1 MNAAAL
7 SIPRD
12 RLVGELELRRRRKLA
27 ENAARDARSGPG
39 RVAVTSYMENIGW
52 TDLLGHPMS
61 RVHDDPAFAAE
72 QRLRELVFWAD
83 NVDDDT
89 VPVASIQADTGMY
102 WDMTL
107 FGMEIRHTRL
117 GVPEFGRHPLR
128 EGLDRSFLPPFD
140 FSATGDMPRILA
152 RHARLKEISADT
164 YGGRLEVTFPYFHRG
179 PLDIFVQLRGYEGF
193 VEDAGARPAAL
204 AAALD
209 HLTSERLRF
218 ARERQRHLGEPS
230 LPPTTFVAD
239 DWVNVPFIS
248 PAMFRDF
255 VAPCYRRIRAEEG
268 PASGFHTC
276 GNFEPVARDIAE
288 IFPEIEM
295 LEVSP
300 WNSVT
305 ALDAILPPR
314 VGFACSVLNTV
325 TLGGSE
331 AEQRAKLL
339 PIRDAARHRKVSL
352 SAQAIERIPDTWQE
366 TFARLNR
373 FLALAREVLG
383 S

>member
-7 SIPRD
+7 SMPRD
-12 RLVGELELRRRRKLA
+12 RLLDELERRRERKLA
-27 ENAARDARSGPG
+27 DNAARNARFGAG
-39 RVAVTSYMENIGW
+39 RVAVTSYLENIGW

-89 VPVASIQADTGMY
+89 VPSPTIQADTGMY

-107 FGMEIRHTRL
+107 FGMKIRHTHL
-117 GVPEFGRHPLR
+117 GVPEFVPHPLR
-128 EGLDRSFLPPFD
+128 ERLDRSLLPPFD
-140 FSATGDMPRILA
+140 FPSTGDMPRIIA
-152 RHARLKEISADT
+152 RHARLKEISADR
-164 YGGRLEVTFPYFHRG
+164 YGGALEVTFPHFHRG

-193 VEDAGARPAAL
+193 VEDAIERPAAL
-204 AAALD
+204 TAALD

-230 LPPTTFVAD
+230 LPPTTYVAD

-248 PAMFRDF
+248 PAMFRDL

-300 WNSVT
+300 WTSVT

-314 VGFACSVLNTV
+314 IGFVCSVLNTV

-331 AEQRAKLL
+331 AEQRQKLL
-339 PIRDAARHRKVSL
+339 PIRDAARHRKVWL
-352 SAQAIERIPDTWQE
+352 IAQAIERIPETWEQ

-373 FLALAREVLG
+373 FLALAREVLHG
-383 S
+383 

>member
-7 SIPRD
+7 SIPRNQ
-12 RLVGELELRRRRKLA
+12 LIGELERRRERKLSA
-27 ENAARDARSGPG
+27 NAARDARRGPD
-39 RVAVTSYMENIGW
+39 RVPVTSYMENIGW

-61 RVHDDPAFAAE
+61 RVHDDPEFAAE

-89 VPVASIQADTGMY
+89 VPSATISADTGMY

-107 FGMEIRHTRL
+107 FGMEIRHSRL
-117 GVPEFGRHPLR
+117 GVPEFGPHPLR
-128 EGLDRSFLPPFD
+128 GRLDLSFLPPFD
-140 FSATGDMPRILA
+140 FAATGDMPRILA
-152 RHARLKEISADT
+152 RHARLSQISADT
-164 YGGRLEVTFPYFHRG
+164 YGGKLEVIFPHFHRG

-193 VEDAGARPAAL
+193 VEDAGERPDAL

-209 HLTSERLRF
+209 HLVDERLRY
-218 ARERQRHLGEPS
+218 ARERQRHLGEAS
-230 LPPTTFVAD
+230 LPPTTYVAD

-248 PAMFRDF
+248 PAMFREF
-255 VAPCYRRIRAEEG
+255 VAPRYRRIRAGEG
-268 PASGFHTC
+268 PSTGFHTC
-276 GNFEPVARDIAE
+276 GNFEPVARDIVD

-305 ALDAILPPR
+305 ALDAILPSR
-314 VGFACSVLNTV
+314 VGFVCSLLNTV

-331 AEQRAKLL
+331 REQREKLL
-339 PIRDAARHRKVSL
+339 PVRDAARHRKVWL
-352 SAQAIERIPDTWQE
+352 IAQAIERVPDTWQE

-373 FLALAREVLG
+373 FLDLSREVLG
-383 S
+383 V